1 MQRRWLTR
9 LAKIALFLVIA
20 AGLVGLVVMLLWN
33 WLLPPIL
40 GVRAIDFWQA
50 LGLFALARVLV
61 GGLRRGGGHR
71 GHWRG
76 RMAAH
81 WASMS
86 EEERARARA
95 AMAERCGGRHRRA
108 DRDAPPPTPAPQA

>member
-1 MQRRWLTR
+1 MQRRWLLR
-9 LAKIALFLVIA
+9 IAKIALFIVVA
-20 AGLVGLVVMLLWN
+20 AGLVGLAVMLLWN
-33 WLLPPIL
+33 WLLPPIV
-40 GVRAIDFWQA
+40 GVHAIDFWQA
-50 LGLFALARVLV
+50 LGLFALARLLV

-86 EEERARARA
+86 EEERERMRA

-108 DRDAPPPTPAPQA
+108 GRDSAAPQT

>member
-1 MQRRWLTR
+1 MQRRWWTR
-9 LAKIALFLVIA
+9 LAKIALFIVVA

-50 LGLFALARVLV
+50 LGLFALARLLV
-61 GGLRRGGGHR
+61 GGLRRGGHR

-86 EEERARARA
+86 DEERTRVRA
-95 AMAERCGGRHRRA
+95 AMAERCGGRHRRSGQ
-108 DRDAPPPTPAPQA
+108 DAGAPQA

>member
-1 MQRRWLTR
+1 MQARWL
-9 LAKIALFLVIA
+9 LKIAKIALVIVVA
-20 AGLVGLVVMLLWN
+20 AGLVGLAVMLRWN
-33 WLLPPIL
+33 WLGPSVF
-40 GVRAIDFWQA
+40 GARTIDFWQA

-61 GGLRRGGGHR
+61 GGLRRGGGP

-86 EEERARARA
+86 DEERARVRA
-95 AMAERCGGRHRRA
+95 AMAERCGGRTRRA
-108 DRDAPPPTPAPQA
+108 EREPAAPQA